1 MKETTT
7 DADALC
13 AEAPTT
19 DVLFQPYRLGPF
31 SSIAADTLAMYG

>member
-1 MKETTT
+1 MKETTS

-19 DVLFQPYRLGPF
+19 DALFQAVPAWPLLQHRG
-31 SSIAADTLAMYG
+31 